1 MKNYFVLL
9 FLLMLISSGCSYF
22 KPAGLTEFDFNKDKE
37 TENSNFNNMH
47 KMFME
52 LDSSETEDYY
62 FVVIGDSR
70 NMVRSDDLS
79 GFNFVAKQIIYAKDN
94 DGYIYDKIKF
104 IMHMGDIVYDG
115 VAKYQWDNIKKAF
128 SNKDY
133 YENNYPYI
141 KLLARQ
147 KPVFPVLGNHEIMKF
162 KFKPETKY
170 KNLASVNKGLQ
181 NFNDFFNWEE
191 FMADSNILYSIPSEL
206 PIDTFTKLCN
216 KIGANES
223 DVMNKHYVLL
233 EDNLYHLK
241 IYQDFIEELKNTKPQ
256 IAIIGNYLDENKKL
270 EVISDLYPIYNK
282 LDYNVLPAISSDNMI
297 CYAFEIQDQI
307 YFIMDSMSRGWH
319 YNTFTQLKE
328 GLFPKKQ
335 DQHDLNL
342 FSKSDLN
349 GQYEFYK
356 ALKEY
361 ADKHEKIIV
370 PFMHHSAINSVND
383 IDGSGIQYN
392 LKLMLGVD
400 YDDKIK
406 NSTEF
411 YKSISDNT
419 FFDELLFPDV
429 QGEEF
434 NYFTSCVH
442 YYQGI
447 EFNTYNNDILQNK
460 INWYITG
467 GGGGELETSHDD
479 NVMYKTVDLLN
490 RRLLDTYSVRNN
502 EGDRTLVNPAI
513 EVEKSEVEYS
523 YNYLL
528 VHVENGV
535 ISEVIPKFIETEK
548 VKLKKPLIKLSAT
561 LSNPVYYEPISVGQL
576 IFVSPWSWG
585 LEKIAVGLSPFT
597 WDPSF
602 GVGYL
607 NYDYNNKEKSEMAS
621 IEVGSPLRF
630 KARFSNS
637 REFIFNFFDFTMFN
651 GGSTKARTL
660 ISAGMEGPLLYN
672 FFYDAK
678 EPWPSI
684 YKRIN
689 FAYNYYFYD
698 VDPDVEIDFA
708 KDIKMSWIVKFS
720 LF

>member
-241 IYQDFIEELKNTKPQ
+241 IL
-256 IAIIGNYLDENKKL
+256 
-270 EVISDLYPIYNK
+270 
-282 LDYNVLPAISSDNMI
+282 
-297 CYAFEIQDQI
+297 
-307 YFIMDSMSRGWH
+307 
-319 YNTFTQLKE
+319 
-328 GLFPKKQ
+328 
-335 DQHDLNL
+335 
-342 FSKSDLN
+342 
-349 GQYEFYK
+349 
-356 ALKEY
+356 
-361 ADKHEKIIV
+361 
-370 PFMHHSAINSVND
+370 
-383 IDGSGIQYN
+383 
-392 LKLMLGVD
+392 
-400 YDDKIK
+400 
-406 NSTEF
+406 
-411 YKSISDNT
+411 
-419 FFDELLFPDV
+419 
-429 QGEEF
+429 
-434 NYFTSCVH
+434 
-442 YYQGI
+442 
-447 EFNTYNNDILQNK
+447 
-460 INWYITG
+460 
-467 GGGGELETSHDD
+467 
-479 NVMYKTVDLLN
+479 
-490 RRLLDTYSVRNN
+490 
-502 EGDRTLVNPAI
+502 
-513 EVEKSEVEYS
+513 
-523 YNYLL
+523 
-528 VHVENGV
+528 
-535 ISEVIPKFIETEK
+535 
-548 VKLKKPLIKLSAT
+548 
-561 LSNPVYYEPISVGQL
+561 
-576 IFVSPWSWG
+576 
-585 LEKIAVGLSPFT
+585 
-597 WDPSF
+597 
-602 GVGYL
+602 
-607 NYDYNNKEKSEMAS
+607 
-621 IEVGSPLRF
+621 
-630 KARFSNS
+630 
-637 REFIFNFFDFTMFN
+637 
-651 GGSTKARTL
+651 
-660 ISAGMEGPLLYN
+660 
-672 FFYDAK
+672 
-678 EPWPSI
+678 
-684 YKRIN
+684 
-689 FAYNYYFYD
+689 
-698 VDPDVEIDFA
+698 
-708 KDIKMSWIVKFS
+708 
-720 LF
+720 